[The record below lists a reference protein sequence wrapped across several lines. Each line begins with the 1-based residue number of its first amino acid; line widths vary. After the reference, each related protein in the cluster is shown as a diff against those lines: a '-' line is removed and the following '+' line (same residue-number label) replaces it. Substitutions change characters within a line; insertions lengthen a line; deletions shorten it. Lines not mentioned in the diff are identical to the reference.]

1 MGLFRTLTAS
11 DSYGKPADAASLRD
25 VLSAI
30 GSVDGKLDEIE
41 RHLLAAMFATL
52 PQLREA
58 PVNAPPRSNRAAL
71 LADLG
76 KIADEKLRRQCWVV
90 AVELA
95 LASEGVN
102 EAEDQYLEQLRQ
114 ALRIDDSFARNVI
127 EVMAVKYARAAG

>member
-1 MGLFRTLTAS
+1 MGLLRSLTAS
-11 DSYGKPADAASLRD
+11 DSYGKPADAGPLRD

-41 RHLLAAMFATL
+41 RHVLQAMFSTL

-58 PVNAPPRSNRAAL
+58 PVGAPPRSNRAAI

-76 KIADEKLRRQCWVV
+76 KIADEKLRRQCWTV
-90 AVELA
+90 AVEVA

-102 EAEDQYLEQLRQ
+102 DAEDAYLEQLRQ
-114 ALRIDDSFARNVI
+114 ALKIDDVFARKVV
-127 EVMAVKYARAAG
+127 EVLAVKYARAT